1 MRPAV
6 KYIIG
11 FTLCIVALNVWFMAA
26 NSSADFRGIYA
37 ALSAVLSAVIVEGR
51 KKRNDRGKQ

>member
-1 MRPAV
+1 MRPVV

-11 FTLCIVALNVWFMAA
+11 FTLAVILLNIWFMAA

-37 ALSAVLSAVIVEGR
+37 AMSAVLSAVIVEGR
-51 KKRNDRGKQ
+51 KKQNGKGKE